1 MGMYAAEK
9 NFCKPLL
16 GQSGRPPLGHVDV
29 MSDFAGDKETETT
42 FEDLLVRVGERHDRD
57 AFIRLFEY
65 FAPRIKSFMMK
76 GGMAPDAADDIAQ
89 ETMLAV
95 WQKAAQ
101 YDPRRAA
108 ASTWIFTVAR
118 NKKIDVLRR
127 KARQEPYAADPLT
140 VEDDSQMPDE
150 YAGRKKDIREM
161 ADAIDSLPQEQAD
174 MLRKAYFEEKSHSDI
189 AAEENLPLGTVKSRI
204 RLALDK
210 LRRSMGEGRA

>member
-1 MGMYAAEK
+1 MTMHAAEK
-9 NFCKPLL
+9 NLYKSAP
-16 GQSGRPPLGHVDV
+16 GQSGRSSLEYADV
-29 MSDFAGDKETETT
+29 MSDFGGDRESGTT
-42 FEDLLVRVGERHDRD
+42 LEDLLVMVGERRDRD

-76 GGMAPDAADDIAQ
+76 GGMAPDAADDLAQ

-101 YDPRRAA
+101 YDPRKAA

-127 KARQEPYAADPLT
+127 RARQEPYAADPLT
-140 VEDDSQMPDE
+140 VADVSQRPDE
-150 YAGRKKDIREM
+150 YAGRRKDIREM
-161 ADAIDSLPQEQAD
+161 ADAIDSLPPEQAD
-174 MLRKAYFEEKSHSDI
+174 MIRKAFFEEKSHSDI

-210 LRRSMGEGRA
+210 LRGSMGGGQA